1 MGVSGG
7 PEKDLEIA
15 YSSGPEKG
23 QLEAWQMFYCCW
35 CWLTEEE
42 AEAGL
47 VAVNI
52 LAVRRWWLEE
62 RLLVLVC
69 WLVKMATMCQS
80 VGSTSKS
87 EDF

>member
-1 MGVSGG
+1 MVLKRTLKLLTAVVPKRTDWRLGRCSTAAPV
-7 PEKDLEIA
+7 
-15 YSSGPEKG
+15 
-23 QLEAWQMFYCCW
+23 W

-42 AEAGL
+42 TEAGL
-47 VAVNI
+47 VAANV

-69 WLVKMATMCQS
+69 WLVKMATMFQS
-80 VGSTSKS
+80 VCSTSKS